1 MARAMRREEIPL
13 LEKKYEEDS
22 VKDRIFWEQ
31 QEEEKVL
38 RHALFSLFGTLE
50 IFMFRFR
57 SIRAFLKTSFKGI
70 ALNTIVLISVL
81 NSFVRSKL

>member
-22 VKDRIFWEQ
+22 EKDKIFWEQ

-38 RHALFSLFGTLE
+38 GTVLLDCNIHAV
-50 IFMFRFR
+50 
-57 SIRAFLKTSFKGI
+57 LKYLCQFTQG
-70 ALNTIVLISVL
+70 
-81 NSFVRSKL
+81 